1 MQQNEIFTK
10 SQKICLLLST
20 APYAFAEFP
29 THTTP
34 KSGVLQIGKRSEPQL
49 GRSFPESGHD
59 WRRMAD
65 PPRSEEEESGYE
77 SNLRT
82 ER

>member
-1 MQQNEIFTK
+1 MRYSLKARKFVYYCPPHPMPLQS
-10 SQKICLLLST
+10 SQ
-20 APYAFAEFP
+20 
-29 THTTP
+29 HTPP